1 MGSEMCIRDRFLNGA
16 NHFVHASFIGH
27 FLDWLG
33 KYTKSAPSRFLVLV
47 MTPFWKAQGIGEDDL
62 KDKQQSF
69 YEDARLGAFPIGRA
83 AIFAVIL
90 LGLLYVLR

>member
-1 MGSEMCIRDRFLNGA
+1 M
-16 NHFVHASFIGH
+16 
-27 FLDWLG
+27 
-33 KYTKSAPSRFLVLV
+33 LV
-47 MTPFWKAQGIGEDDL
+47 MTPFWRAQGMDEDDL